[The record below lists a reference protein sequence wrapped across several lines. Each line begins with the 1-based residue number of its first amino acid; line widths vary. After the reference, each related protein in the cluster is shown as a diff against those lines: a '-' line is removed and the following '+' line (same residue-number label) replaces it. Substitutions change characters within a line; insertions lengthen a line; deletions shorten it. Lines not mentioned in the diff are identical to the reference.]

1 MKGKVILTGLLTT
14 ALVASPTTSTFA
26 EAASQKAQTA
36 LEQDLTAQSDDARI
50 DDASNITSTEDDT
63 ATDNEKPVSK
73 QRDKQKK
80 HTSHKTTHSKM
91 ENQKDIDSPLIMD
104 AFDRWLYST
113 ATGNVNTFN
122 DAPSSA
128 LPQSDTPQDAAL
140 GTQTTTQ
147 SNVEPAPAPSL
158 STDERD
164 FFDNLNA
171 ILNEETPFDEMI
183 ASDELTA
190 EDETV
195 DDAETVDQA
204 TQTDDVET
212 QTDED
217 TPSKTTSDDEE
228 TSDILDEAT
237 ETDKTQDETDTDV
250 SQDDIT
256 ETDEQTDNTDDTTTD
271 DTPTDD
277 TNAATQE
284 GETSVKDDV
293 MIEAL
298 LDEYSDQ
305 AEKTKTQH
313 QKAQSAKRTSD
324 NPQIPASHTY
334 NGSRQQA
341 PAQTFDDLPK
351 DAPMR
356 QTTWFQERPSAHNG
370 DDTGAVADIRVT
382 PNQSTRAFIN
392 EIARDAHRIG
402 QEEDLYASVMIAQ
415 AILESDSGRS
425 ALAQSPNYNLF
436 GMKGAYQGQKV
447 GFSTLESNGKNMYQ
461 IQADFRKYPNKKASL
476 EDYAKLIKG
485 GIDGNP
491 TIYKGVWKSESSSY
505 RTAVTELVG
514 TYATDPNYDTKLK
527 QLIQTYDLTRFDQK
541 KMPKLLEADIVSNG
555 EDISGNGFKAFRTTG
570 SSPYPQ
576 GQCTWYVYH
585 RMAQFGKSIAGN
597 MGNAGEW
604 TSSAHQ
610 KGYKVTD
617 RPTKH
622 SAVVFQPGQLGA
634 DNYYGHVAFVEQVR
648 SDGSIVISESNVK
661 GLGVISYRTIDA
673 TSAQNLDYIVR

>member
-1 MKGKVILTGLLTT
+1 MKGKVLLTSLLTT
-14 ALVASPTTSTFA
+14 ALVASPTTGNLA

-36 LEQDLTAQSDDARI
+36 LEQDIPTQMDD
-50 DDASNITSTEDDT
+50 DETTSPLDIVPTEDDN
-63 ATDNEKPVSK
+63 ATQDDEHVSK
-73 QRDKQKK
+73 VHKKQQDDKTNKAT
-80 HTSHKTTHSKM
+80 TSRKTKQNELET
-91 ENQKDIDSPLIMD
+91 PLIMD
-104 AFDRWLYST
+104 AFDRWLYNT
-113 ATGNVNTFN
+113 ATGNT
-122 DAPSSA
+122 DALNNETSTTVPQSSA
-128 LPQSDTPQDAAL
+128 TSDVGVGTEDMPQTEVS
-140 GTQTTTQ
+140 
-147 SNVEPAPAPSL
+147 PAPASSL
-158 STDERD
+158 SPDERD

-171 ILNEETPFDEMI
+171 ILNEETPFDDMV
-183 ASDELTA
+183 ASDDVTSMDNNDVSSDDLLSDDATDNA
-190 EDETV
+190 DET
-195 DDAETVDQA
+195 TVDEG
-204 TQTDDVET
+204 TQTEDSTSASDVA
-212 QTDED
+212 DE
-217 TPSKTTSDDEE
+217 
-228 TSDILDEAT
+228 T
-237 ETDKTQDETDTDV
+237 ET
-250 SQDDIT
+250 
-256 ETDEQTDNTDDTTTD
+256 DTTTD
-271 DTPTDD
+271 EDETDVTADADDTTSTDDKDTDTDDKTDAENTPTDD
-277 TNAATQE
+277 TNAATQK
-284 GETSVKDDV
+284 GKTSVKDDV

-298 LDEYSDQ
+298 LDEYSDK
-305 AEKTKTQH
+305 AEKTQTQ
-313 QKAQSAKRTSD
+313 QQAQSAKRTSN
-324 NPQIPASHTY
+324 NPQIPAKDTY
-334 NGSRQQA
+334 TGSREQA

-351 DAPMR
+351 QSQMR
-356 QTTWFQERPSAHNG
+356 QTTWFQERPSAHNSN
-370 DDTGAVADIRVT
+370 DTGAVSDIRVA

-392 EIARDAHRIG
+392 DIAKDAHRIG
-402 QEEDLYASVMIAQ
+402 QEQDLYASVMIAQ

-436 GMKGAYQGQKV
+436 GMKGAYQGQSV
-447 GFSTLESNGKNMYQ
+447 GFNTLESNGKNMYQ
-461 IQADFRKYPNKKASL
+461 IQADFRKYPNQKASL

-505 RTAVTELVG
+505 RTATSELVG

-541 KMPKLLEADIVSNG
+541 KMPKLLEADIVTNG
-555 EDISGNGFKAFRTTG
+555 ESISGNGFKAFRTTG

-597 MGNAGEW
+597 MGNAAEW

-634 DNYYGHVAFVEQVR
+634 DSYYGHVAFVEQVH

-673 TSAQNLDYIVR
+673 TSAQSLDYIVR